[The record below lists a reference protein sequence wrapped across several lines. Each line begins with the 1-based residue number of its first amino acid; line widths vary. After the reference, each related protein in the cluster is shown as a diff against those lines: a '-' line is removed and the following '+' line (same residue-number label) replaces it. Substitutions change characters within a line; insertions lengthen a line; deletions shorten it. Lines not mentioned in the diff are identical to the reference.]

1 MLRLSGPGAVD
12 VPDFLM
18 ALRTSWG
25 VKGLKSQSRVFFR
38 IRRLSCRWW
47 RSRGGAWPVKR
58 RQKALA
64 MSNLEVRVLLPK
76 VMGRFAGGLI
86 FFPVSW
92 PRMVQKRLDGSFGLA
107 WVMWR
112 SQVVRRA
119 VSSSS

>member
-1 MLRLSGPGAVD
+1 M
-12 VPDFLM
+12 
-18 ALRTSWG
+18 
-25 VKGLKSQSRVFFR
+25 
-38 IRRLSCRWW
+38 
-47 RSRGGAWPVKR
+47 KR

-64 MSNLEVRVLLPK
+64 ISNLEVRVLLPK

-92 PRMVQKRLDGSFGLA
+92 PRMIQKRLDGSFGLA

-119 VSSSS
+119 ESSSTWIWLFRALISGLVRSSSWIWSLVSMRDMASWDKFGIKVWYAASGDENF